1 MTYNAGCW
9 NRRLAVLVI
18 AMILLTGCGA
28 VGSDAP
34 PSACPPVVEY
44 SRPEQARVADEVARL
59 PEGALITGWLSDY
72 AVLRDQAK
80 ACGH

>member
-1 MTYNAGCW
+1 MKTNVGCW
-9 NRRLAVLVI
+9 RLRLAVLVI